1 MTAGFPTT
9 AGSRSATPAPGRK
22 NTVTGPRGRGSREA
36 SWNSAAR
43 MSGACASRIAASPCC
58 AMAAPPRVTPHP
70 GTSTTRCASGT
81 PARSAGAARR
91 CHPGRAQ
98 DHRAG
103 GAQGTVAV
111 TGNPDLPR
119 SDAASSSHSALTY
132 YGELVRRQWQGCL
145 PDVYQQIRDPGAFF
159 AVLGEVIA
167 QRIDELADYLAGD
180 DPPGEGYLA
189 KVARLTAARDRAKGR
204 VLGEY
209 LLLPPDED
217 RPVVVDRGHPS
228 WAEVDA
234 EQRERLGDPLSE
246 EGRP

>member
-1 MTAGFPTT
+1 MTED
-9 AGSRSATPAPGRK
+9 PG
-22 NTVTGPRGRGSREA
+22 
-36 SWNSAAR
+36 
-43 MSGACASRIAASPCC
+43 
-58 AMAAPPRVTPHP
+58 
-70 GTSTTRCASGT
+70 
-81 PARSAGAARR
+81 
-91 CHPGRAQ
+91 
-98 DHRAG
+98 
-103 GAQGTVAV
+103 
-111 TGNPDLPR
+111 LPR
-119 SDAASSSHSALTY
+119 PDATSSSHSALTY
-132 YGELVRRQWQGCL
+132 YGELVRRQWQGRL

-167 QRIDELADYLAGD
+167 QRIDELAGHLAGD

-189 KVARLTAARDRAKGR
+189 KVARLTAARDHAKGR

-246 EGRP
+246 GGPAVTANGAVSWIEYVASLAALYACPTAIAVVRHARNIKRVLILNCIPVAWPAALVMACMMPRKAD

>member
-1 MTAGFPTT
+1 
-9 AGSRSATPAPGRK
+9 
-22 NTVTGPRGRGSREA
+22 VTG
-36 SWNSAAR
+36 
-43 MSGACASRIAASPCC
+43 
-58 AMAAPPRVTPHP
+58 
-70 GTSTTRCASGT
+70 
-81 PARSAGAARR
+81 
-91 CHPGRAQ
+91 
-98 DHRAG
+98 D
-103 GAQGTVAV
+103 
-111 TGNPDLPR
+111 PDLPR
-119 SDAASSSHSALTY
+119 PDAASSRSALTY

-209 LLLPPDED
+209 LLPLDED

-234 EQRERLGDPLSE
+234 EQRERLGDPISA